1 MVGHSPLVPWTGSV
15 DGAARGFGRRI
26 AGWPALGLRRPGG
39 SRQATVGQ
47 PPALPPS
54 AVGSGAPATGLR
66 CLLKEVH
73 EGLWVIVGSHLHQR
87 DVGDRWGC
95 DGVFLPAQQAPD
107 GPPIFILRLDQE
119 PEAIFLLQ
127 LHVHERL
134 VLSLMKTRER
144 LDQLRKWC
152 RLGGLHDG
160 VPASSSRDS
169 APV

>member
-1 MVGHSPLVPWTGSV
+1 M
-15 DGAARGFGRRI
+15 
-26 AGWPALGLRRPGG
+26 GLRRPGRSQLLG
-39 SRQATVGQ
+39 SHLRFPRQQWDQAHR
-47 PPALPPS
+47 PL
-54 AVGSGAPATGLR
+54 GARPATRLR
-66 CLLKEVH
+66 CLLIEVH
-73 EGLWVIVGSHLHQR
+73 EGLRVIVESHLHQR

-95 DGVFLPAQQAPD
+95 DRVFLPAQQAPD
-107 GPPIFILRLDQE
+107 GPPIFILCLNQE

-160 VPASSSRDS
+160 VPASSSRVS
-169 APV
+169 SPV